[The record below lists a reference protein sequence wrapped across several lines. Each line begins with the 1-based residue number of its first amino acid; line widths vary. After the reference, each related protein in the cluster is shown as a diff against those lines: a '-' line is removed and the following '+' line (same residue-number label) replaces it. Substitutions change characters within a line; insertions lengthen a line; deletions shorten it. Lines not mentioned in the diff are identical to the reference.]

1 MVNLMK
7 KKQSRK
13 SSTTNALN
21 ACLLQFSRLTAEVEL
36 IKQILQR
43 ELPPEHFSSR
53 DVVRSFF
60 GAAFL
65 GVTFVFSK
73 NLAELVPRLDNLRL
87 LLIVLSTFF
96 ILTFEIYYIGY
107 QRVRDPERRF
117 FQFWFKRVFTFYFVA
132 VFVSFYLSYIY
143 GLTGIIGTNNIV
155 RLVVA
160 MTMPC
165 AIGASITDLLKKY

>member
-1 MVNLMK
+1 MR

-13 SSTTNALN
+13 SSTTDALKV
-21 ACLLQFSRLTAEVEL
+21 CLAQFSKLGEEVEL

-53 DVVRSFF
+53 DIVRSFF

-107 QRVRDPERRF
+107 QRVRDPERKF
-117 FQFWFKRVFTFYFVA
+117 FQFWFKRVFTFYIVA
-132 VFVSFYLSYIY
+132 VFVSFHLSYIY
-143 GLTGIIGTNNIV
+143 GLTTVIGAENIIK
-155 RLVVA
+155 LVIA
-160 MTMPC
+160 MSMPC